1 MISAAL
7 FLVSIP
13 SLDRGDLRRGFP
25 VGFILLFIV
34 SLGFLLPYLAVAVRR
49 LHDTDKS
56 GAMIFIALIPLVGGI
71 ILLVFLAT
79 EGTSGPNRYGPDPG
93 TMSPGSYPPAPP
105 PPPSY

>member
-1 MISAAL
+1 MSFGESVSTCFRKYADFTGRATRPEFWWFVLLMWVISAAL

-49 LHDTDKS
+49 LHDTDK
-56 GAMIFIALIPLVGGI
+56 
-71 ILLVFLAT
+71 
-79 EGTSGPNRYGPDPG
+79 
-93 TMSPGSYPPAPP
+93 
-105 PPPSY
+105 